1 MIDFEKLHGQWENT
15 LRIERGYTLVD
26 TQPLECYIGYDEKLR
41 RTLLILTKRETKIP
55 QSSKSVEINF
65 RQRKDGKF
73 SLTLSLMSEA
83 ESSVFLEMCRDL
95 LTFAEGTRD
104 EVTALKN
111 FWQRYAHWQNLFVA
125 AKNNLLTPEQQRGL
139 IGELLFLREQI
150 TNNRPLK
157 ESVTGW
163 LGPLKEP
170 QDFSYGNTWFEIKT
184 VMEQAEK
191 IRIPSLEQLSIE
203 TVGKLIVF
211 RLAKTSDGFTLN
223 SLVKNLLQLLSKSSV
238 AAQKFE
244 ALLFTAGYV
253 EHEEY
258 DEQSY
263 RLLETMRFTVDE
275 NFPRLTKKSLSPAI
289 VEASYS
295 LNLRELKEVNN
306 K

>member
-1 MIDFEKLHGQWENT
+1 MIDFEKLRGQWENT

-170 QDFSYGNTWFEIKT
+170 QDFSYGDIWFEIKT

-223 SLVKNLLQLLSKSSV
+223 SLVKNLLQLLSESSV